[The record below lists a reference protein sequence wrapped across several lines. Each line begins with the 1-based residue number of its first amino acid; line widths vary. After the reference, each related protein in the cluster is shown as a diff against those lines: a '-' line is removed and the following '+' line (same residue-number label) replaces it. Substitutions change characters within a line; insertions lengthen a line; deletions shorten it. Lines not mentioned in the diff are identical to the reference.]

1 MYATANKKMLNMLI
15 LDILKEYS
23 DEEHHLTQQEII
35 RILKSR
41 YGMECDRRS
50 VKNNIEYLNDLGIEI
65 SMEDGY
71 WLMHRDFE
79 NAELQLLIDS
89 VLYSKMLSK
98 KQTKVLIDKI
108 CSMGNKYFRNTMSRV
123 SSVSDMSYLNNK
135 QMLYT
140 LDTVNEAIAKG
151 KKISGVYHSYKVEDG
166 RLQKKRYKEAIWS
179 PYQIVLNNGNYY
191 LVGNLDNGNSIT
203 TTRMDKLEN
212 VKILDEKAKPREQ
225 FKEFENG
232 ISNSDYIRGNKRMLG
247 GPQRYVKLLTGE
259 WMLNEIIDWV
269 GTDIQVHK
277 TDVEGKIEVSFRAN
291 DMALFFWA
299 LQYGPFIEIIE
310 PATMREELADAAIE
324 IYKKY
329 SDADTKL

>member
-1 MYATANKKMLNMLI
+1 
-15 LDILKEYS
+15 
-23 DEEHHLTQQEII
+23 
-35 RILKSR
+35 
-41 YGMECDRRS
+41 
-50 VKNNIEYLNDLGIEI
+50 
-65 SMEDGY
+65 
-71 WLMHRDFE
+71 
-79 NAELQLLIDS
+79 
-89 VLYSKMLSK
+89 
-98 KQTKVLIDKI
+98 
-108 CSMGNKYFRNTMSRV
+108 
-123 SSVSDMSYLNNK
+123 
-135 QMLYT
+135 
-140 LDTVNEAIAKG
+140 
-151 KKISGVYHSYKVEDG
+151 
-166 RLQKKRYKEAIWS
+166 
-179 PYQIVLNNGNYY
+179 
-191 LVGNLDNGNSIT
+191 
-203 TTRMDKLEN
+203 MDKLEN

-329 SDADTKL
+329 SDADTKQ